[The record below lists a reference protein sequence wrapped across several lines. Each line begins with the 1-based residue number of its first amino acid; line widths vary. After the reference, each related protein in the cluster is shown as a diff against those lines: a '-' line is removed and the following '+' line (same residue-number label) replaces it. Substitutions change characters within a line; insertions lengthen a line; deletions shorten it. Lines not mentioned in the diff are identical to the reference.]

1 MVVMIMLVLSLAVV
15 GFMLFIGTAEPKD
28 ASADIV
34 GSDAGGSGDGDGSGD
49 GGGGGD

>member
-34 GSDAGGSGDGDGSGD
+34 GSDAGDSGDGGGD

>member
-1 MVVMIMLVLSLAVV
+1 MVVMIMLILSLVVV

-34 GSDAGGSGDGDGSGD
+34 GSDAGDAGDGDGGS
-49 GGGGGD
+49 GGD